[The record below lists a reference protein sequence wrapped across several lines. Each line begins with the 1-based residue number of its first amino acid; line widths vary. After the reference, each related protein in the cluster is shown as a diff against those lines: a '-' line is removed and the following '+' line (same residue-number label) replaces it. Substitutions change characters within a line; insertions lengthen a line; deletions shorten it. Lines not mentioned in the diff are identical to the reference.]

1 MLCINIFENSL
12 FTSFIFPLIIAVL
25 TTVIMKKYDKKKDNA
40 ELDKLK
46 SDTTKNEEEINK
58 IKTSYQPIVLN
69 SLQTIQSELFKDK
82 VNSLKELIK
91 SKSDIF
97 NVKQTFHEGN
107 AIIEDTHDYYQ
118 NIYLGLSDFEL
129 KNVETNSLNNGYL
142 FPSDIRNKF
151 QELVRNLNEVYDIQK
166 REMSIQN
173 QSMPDGVEDKMKN
186 ISAIYDDLIELI
198 RKDLHFDNTFIH
210 DFIKAYQK

>member
-1 MLCINIFENSL
+1 MLCINIFENPL
-12 FTSFIFPLIIAVL
+12 FTSLVFPIIVAFL
-25 TTVIMKKYDKKKDNA
+25 TALGVRLLNKNKDKA
-40 ELDKLK
+40 ELTKL
-46 SDTTKNEEEINK
+46 NEEINK

-82 VNSLKELIK
+82 VNSLKKLIK
-91 SKSDIF
+91 SKSDIL
-97 NVKQTFHEGN
+97 NVEQIFHEGN
-107 AIIEDTHDYYQ
+107 AIIEDTHDYNQ
-118 NIYLGLSDFEL
+118 NIYLGLSDIKL
-129 KNVETNSLNNGYL
+129 KSIEENSLNNGYL

-151 QELVRNLNEVYDIQK
+151 QELVKNLNEVYEIQK
-166 REMSIQN
+166 REMSTQN
-173 QSMPDGVEDKMKN
+173 QGMPNDVEDKLKN